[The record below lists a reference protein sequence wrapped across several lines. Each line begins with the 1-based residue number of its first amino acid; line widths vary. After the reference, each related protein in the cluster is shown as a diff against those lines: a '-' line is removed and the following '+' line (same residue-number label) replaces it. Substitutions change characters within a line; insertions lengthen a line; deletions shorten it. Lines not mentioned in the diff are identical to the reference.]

1 MSSPSTFTSMRD
13 LMSSTIS
20 SVRLGSWI
28 RPSDSAASC
37 TIGRAITARR
47 SDLRR
52 SPTCSATVGGTYSLA
67 GCTSPTRITA
77 EAL

>member
-1 MSSPSTFTSMRD
+1 M
-13 LMSSTIS
+13 
-20 SVRLGSWI
+20 
-28 RPSDSAASC
+28 RPSEFAASS

-47 SDLRR
+47 SDFKR
-52 SPTCSATVGGTYSLA
+52 SPTCSATVGATYSLA